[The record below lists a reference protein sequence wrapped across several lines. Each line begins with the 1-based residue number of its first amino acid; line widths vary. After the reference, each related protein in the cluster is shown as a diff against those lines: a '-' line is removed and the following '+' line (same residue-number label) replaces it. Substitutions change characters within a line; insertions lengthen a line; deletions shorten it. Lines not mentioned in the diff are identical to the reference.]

1 MIVDVQQGMFALRRP
16 LHQGD
21 EIVQRIAG
29 LLGRAARSLDYEV
42 VLVADG
48 HSTYDTPVLSAGQII
63 AHHNR
68 LLADGFVALAE
79 AEQVQFQR
87 SPS

>member
-1 MIVDVQQGMFALRRP
+1 MTTANRLVV
-16 LHQGD
+16 
-21 EIVQRIAG
+21 AG
-29 LLGRAARSLDYEV
+29 LPTEMCVASACRAAPALDDEV

-48 HSTYDTPVLSAGQII
+48 HSTYDTAVLTAGQVT

-68 LLADGFVALAE
+68 LLADGFVQLAE
-79 AEQVQFQR
+79 AEHVQFQR